1 VSVSLD
7 VVIQLKDDM
16 SGDALYGA
24 NVSVEGEMFKQDS
37 VDPLLWKG
45 KVTVPKDGITF
56 EIVIETADKTIFT
69 KTVTY
74 FNKTGA
80 IKPLVMGINP
90 GIYIMIFDP
99 LAQRIA
105 KVDLLTN
112 MWEEYLQNSLLKSDK
127 VLFDFNSSNQH
138 AYTIVNGN
146 QLVAAGISKSSPV
159 AYFAGSVPDPVNIT
173 FDGTNK
179 RVIILSKNNVNG
191 VDQYAAY
198 TVATGSKN
206 EPAFINGK
214 TETTA
219 HEPADFTKIWDVP
232 ADAIKGTF
240 VQFNYHRNTKTL
252 ILADERTIN
261 GTKRTIIQGF
271 SEVTGE
277 QVFTADIGSNISN
290 IAINNNDGIIYV
302 AENKDSILVSK
313 LKAIT
318 IATGKVEDLGE
329 IKGTVIVAN
338 YTDLRMDNNKG
349 KLYIGDVVADSIYE
363 INLATKVLSELSI
376 TAAQVIP
383 DETVEN

>member
-1 VSVSLD
+1 
-7 VVIQLKDDM
+7 M